1 MSTRASAMFQVTNW
15 DEKPYHEGEGEP
27 KLTRATV
34 TKTFSGD
41 LEGEAFLEYLMV
53 HRADGTAAFVGMER
67 VKGKLGG
74 KSGTFVLEH
83 RGTHGDGTARAIC
96 RIVPGSGTGELT
108 GLQGEGG
115 FAARGREAPFALDY
129 DFLEVS

>member
-1 MSTRASAMFQVTNW
+1 MSTRASATFQVTNW
-15 DEKPYHEGEGEP
+15 DEKPYHEEKGEP

-34 TKTFSGD
+34 TKTFRGE
-41 LEGEAFLEYLMV
+41 LEGESVVEYLMV
-53 HRADGTAAFVGMER
+53 HQAEGTAAFVGMEH

-83 RGTHGDGTARAIC
+83 RGTYVGGTARAVC
-96 RIVPGSGTGELT
+96 RIVPGSGTGELAR
-108 GLQGEGG
+108 LQGEGG

-129 DFLEVS
+129 EFAETS